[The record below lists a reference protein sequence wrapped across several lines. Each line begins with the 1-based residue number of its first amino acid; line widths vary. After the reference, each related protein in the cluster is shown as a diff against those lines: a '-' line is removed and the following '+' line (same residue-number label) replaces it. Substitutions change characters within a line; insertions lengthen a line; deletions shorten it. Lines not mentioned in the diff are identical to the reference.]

1 MTKDL
6 CIPQEEFEQRWRTL
20 QVKMDAADLDVV
32 IAHGH
37 EADPANVRYLSNYW
51 PLFETGGVAMGRGGD
66 PILLIGPESHTF
78 AAGRSAIEDIMLILQ
93 YRESAEPEYPGADL
107 DTFADVFGELA
118 DGSPD
123 RIGIAGMSILPVTI
137 YEAIQEAAG
146 GAEIVRADD
155 LLTDMRKIKS
165 ENELD
170 LMREAFRI
178 SEIATQRVLREMEP
192 GMTEQEVV
200 GIAQAALYANGAEY
214 EGHPTYVLSAEASTH
229 AIGRPSPKK
238 LQENEMIQ
246 LNIGA
251 LVGGYSSSVG
261 RPVCFGQM
269 PSEMRELAEAGL
281 DAHHKTI
288 ELMQAGVTAKDVV
301 LEFEA
306 YVESLGYG
314 ENLLYGPCHAIG
326 LMEVERPWMETSSE
340 YELQEN
346 MTFQVDT
353 FLYTD
358 EYGLRWE
365 DGVILQSDGVE
376 LMSDKFMEI
385 IEL

>member
-1 MTKDL
+1 MGNVMS
-6 CIPQEEFEQRWRTL
+6 IPQAEFEQRWRTL
-20 QVKMDAADLDVV
+20 QAKMEEENLDVL

-51 PLFETGGVAMGRGGD
+51 PLFETGGVAFGRSGD
-66 PILLIGPESHTF
+66 PILLIGPESLTF
-78 AAGRSAIEDIMLILQ
+78 AEGRSTIDDIMLILQ

-107 DTFADVFGELA
+107 DTFGDVFGELA
-118 DGSPD
+118 GGNPD

-137 YEAIQEAAG
+137 YEAIQQAAG
-146 GAEIVRADD
+146 GAEIVKADD

-165 ENELD
+165 ENELN

-178 SEIATQRVLREMEP
+178 SEVATEEVMNQMKP

-200 GIAQAALYANGAEY
+200 GIAQAALYGNGAEY
-214 EGHPTYVLSAEASTH
+214 EGHPTYVLSGEASTH

-238 LQENEMIQ
+238 LQKGEMIQ

-261 RPVCFGQM
+261 RPVCFGEM
-269 PSEMRELAEAGL
+269 PSDMRDLVQAGL
-281 DAHHKTI
+281 EAHHKT
-288 ELMQAGVTAKDVV
+288 MDFMKAGVPAKDVV
-301 LEFEA
+301 IKFEEF
-306 YVESLGYG
+306 VTSLGYG
-314 ENLLYGPCHAIG
+314 DNLLYGPCHAIG

-340 YELQEN
+340 YDLQEN

-358 EYGLRWE
+358 DYGLRWE
-365 DGVILQSDGVE
+365 DGVIVTSDGVE
-376 LMSDKFMEI
+376 MMSDRFLEI